1 MPRIWRNRYAARKFA
16 AQGCRYFEKYGKIA
30 EGFFLVW
37 SLLAV
42 VIILRFLDMRSNLP
56 RKVTSSFQVYRPGE
70 DELMWESL
78 IIPLI
83 VVTIIWIIGEIFLIR
98 RAKALRRD
106 RMNALMSKNSDVTP
120 EEFLAKRMWSAI
132 NGEEGDFTGI
142 YVLHNLSQDEY
153 YVGQSVHVL
162 RRVRQHFTG
171 HGNGDVYA
179 DWKMGDKFT
188 IATVSLVG
196 SGYNNLNDLERDVI
210 CAYDAYD
217 HGYNRTS
224 GNRS

>member
-1 MPRIWRNRYAARKFA
+1 M
-16 AQGCRYFEKYGKIA
+16 
-30 EGFFLVW
+30 
-37 SLLAV
+37 
-42 VIILRFLDMRSNLP
+42 
-56 RKVTSSFQVYRPGE
+56 
-70 DELMWESL
+70 
-78 IIPLI
+78 
-83 VVTIIWIIGEIFLIR
+83 
-98 RAKALRRD
+98 
-106 RMNALMSKNSDVTP
+106 
-120 EEFLAKRMWSAI
+120 
-132 NGEEGDFTGI
+132 
-142 YVLHNLSQDEY
+142 
-153 YVGQSVHVL
+153 GQSVHVL

-217 HGYNRTS
+217 HGCNRTS